1 MKKTLKLFV
10 VAVLGLFVSVAMN
23 AQLTTST
30 MSGKITD
37 KQGAVPGAA
46 IIATHVPTG
55 SQYYAVS
62 NNEGRYSIQGMRP
75 GGPYTV
81 SVQLLGYKTT
91 VFTDVTLKLSEIYAQ
106 DVQLQDATEQ
116 LDEVVV
122 VASASKFVNEKTG
135 ASTNVSN
142 RQMMDLPNSSRSI
155 SAITKLSPYSNGM
168 SFAGA
173 DGRSTNF
180 TVDGANLN
188 NNFGLSSNL
197 PGGGTPISIDALEEI
212 QLVVAPY
219 DVRQSNF
226 VGGGINAITKSGTNT
241 FKGTAYAYYNNQDLR
256 GNKVM
261 GEDLGERKKESDLIY
276 GATIGGPIVKD
287 KLFFF
292 VNFEMQK
299 KPEQAIKYTP
309 GTSEQATLKKIS
321 DKLQNDY
328 GYNPGSYTDFPG
340 GTDNMK
346 ILARLDWNIAKNH
359 KLSARFNYTK
369 NEYWYSP
376 NGNSCDDNYRNKGF
390 NRSSDISFPF
400 ANNMYSQMNNVMSFA
415 LELNSR
421 FSDNVQNRF
430 IATYTDINDQRGSRS
445 DPFPHVDIMTGDTST
460 GNYIPFTSF
469 GYELFTWNN
478 GVKNKVANIQ
488 DNVTIELGNH
498 NLTAGI
504 NWEYQNAV
512 NSYMRNATG
521 YYRFA
526 NVDDFLNGNL
536 PLSFALTY
544 GYDGNENPAGEV
556 AYNQFA
562 LYVQDDWQI
571 SDRFKLTY
579 GVRGDMIAYDNSKI
593 FTNPNI
599 LAYDL
604 GGRSVDTGKYPNT
617 HIQVSP
623 RIGFNWD
630 IAGDKSIVLRGG
642 TGFFQGRLPLVFFT
656 NMPQY
661 SGMIQGGASKG
672 IYSTKLGSDGKPVYT
687 AENTRVL
694 SSLMQNGKIV
704 TDVKEMQKILGLPSS
719 PDAKSAGMGG
729 NDYISGVDPNF
740 KMPQIWK
747 TSLAVDYKFPTSFPF
762 TITAEGMFNK
772 TIYGVTLNDWSINEN
787 KANKHFRGADNRI
800 NYAACNQEKLYY
812 GSTHAYVMTNTTDGW
827 GYTANVTMNMTP
839 AKNLDLMLA
848 YTRTESKEISGLPGS
863 AANSTY
869 TGVYSVDGPN
879 FTTIQRSQ
887 YVVPDKL
894 IGSVNYFIPFKAF
907 HGRGLHLNLF
917 YTGMSANGNCYVY
930 SNDMNGD
937 GIAADLIYIPANPN
951 EIAFKTVADQAAF
964 WQFVNQDPYLKSHKG
979 QYAEAYAARA
989 PWLHRF
995 DARIAEDFCFKAG
1008 NTTHNF
1014 QLSVSID
1021 NIGNLFNSNWGVTRL
1036 STYQT
1041 SYTGASGILKY
1052 EGINENNRPV
1062 FSMNKVGDAYPT
1074 ESYANY
1080 VKNSTQ
1086 TWQILFGLKYFFN

>member
-1 MKKTLKLFV
+1 MKKSLKLFA
-10 VAVLGLFVSVAMN
+10 VAVLGLFVSIAMN

-30 MSGKITD
+30 ISGKISD
-37 KQGAVPGAA
+37 KQGAVAGAA

-62 NNEGRYSIQGMRP
+62 NSEGRYSIQGMRP

-81 SVQLLGYKTT
+81 SVQLLGYKT
-91 VFTDVTLKLSEIYAQ
+91 VVYTDVTLKLSEIYGQ
-106 DVQLQDATEQ
+106 DVQLQDASEQ

-155 SAITKLSPYSNGM
+155 GEITKLSPYSNGM

-197 PGGGTPISIDALEEI
+197 PGGGTPISIDAIDEI

-226 VGGGINAITKSGTNT
+226 VGGGINAVTKSGTNT
-241 FKGTAYAYYNNQDLR
+241 FKGTAYTYYNNQNFR

-261 GEDLGERKKESDLIY
+261 GEDLGERPKESNLIY
-276 GATIGGPIVKD
+276 GATLGGPIVKD

-299 KPEQAIKYTP
+299 LSEQTIKYTP
-309 GTSEQATLKKIS
+309 DATNQAILKKIS
-321 DKLQNDY
+321 DKLVNDY
-328 GYNPGSYTDFPG
+328 GYNPGSYTDYPG

-346 ILARLDWNIAKNH
+346 ILARLDWNISQKH
-359 KLSARFNYTK
+359 KLAFRFNYTK
-369 NEYWYSP
+369 NKQWNEP

-390 NRSSDISFPF
+390 NRSSATSFPF
-400 ANNMYSQMNNVMSFA
+400 SNNMYFQNNDVMSFA

-430 IATYTDINDQRGSRS
+430 IATYTDIYDMRGTDST
-445 DPFPHVDIMTGDTST
+445 PFPHVDIMTGDTST
-460 GNYIPFTSF
+460 GNYIPYTSF

-504 NWEYQNAV
+504 NWEFQHAI

-556 AYNQFA
+556 RYNQFA
-562 LYVQDDWQI
+562 FYVQDDWQI

-579 GVRGDMIAYDNSKI
+579 GVRGDLLAFDNSCI
-593 FTNPNI
+593 ETNPGI
-599 LAYDL
+599 LAYDM
-604 GGRSVDTGKYPNT
+604 GGRSIDTGKYPKANL
-617 HIQVSP
+617 QVSP

-656 NMPQY
+656 NMPQN
-661 SGMIQGGASKG
+661 SGMIQGSAAKG
-672 IYSTKLGSDGKPVYT
+672 KYSTNLENGVPVYT
-687 AENTRVL
+687 PENLAVL
-694 SSLMQNGKIV
+694 SSLMKDGKMV

-719 PDAKSAGMGG
+719 PSGANVSEI
-729 NDYISGVDPNF
+729 NGVDPAF

-747 TSLAVDYKFPTSFPF
+747 TSLAIDYKFPTSFPF
-762 TITAEGMFNK
+762 TVTAEGMFNK
-772 TIYGVTLNDWSINEN
+772 TIYGTTLNDWSINEN
-787 KANKHFRGADNRI
+787 KCNKYFRGPDNRI
-800 NYAACNQEKLYY
+800 NYANCPQAYY
-812 GSTHAYVMTNTTDGW
+812 GNTRAYVLTNSTEGW
-827 GYTANVTMNMTP
+827 GYTANVTFNMTP

-848 YTRTESKEISGLPGS
+848 YTRTESQEISGMPGS
-863 AANSTY
+863 NAASAY
-869 TGVYSVDGPN
+869 TGVYSVNGTN
-879 FTTIQRSQ
+879 FNTPMRSQ

-894 IGSVNYFIPFKAF
+894 MGSINYFIPFKAF

-917 YTGMSANGNCYVY
+917 YTGMSANGNNYVY

-937 GIAADLIYIPANPN
+937 GNKTNDLIYIPATPD
-951 EIAFKTVADQAAF
+951 EIAFKTTADQAAF

-979 QYAEAYAARA
+979 QYAEAWAARA
-989 PWLHRF
+989 PWLNRF
-995 DARIAEDFCFKAG
+995 DFRLAEDFCFKAG

-1021 NIGNLFNSNWGVTRL
+1021 NVGNLFNSNWGVTRL

-1041 SYTGASGILKY
+1041 DYSGASGILKY
-1052 EGINENNRPV
+1052 EGVNENNRPV

-1074 ESYANY
+1074 ESYANF
-1080 VKNSTQ
+1080 VKTSAEC
-1086 TWQILFGLKYFFN
+1086 WQILFGLKYFFN